1 MTESQRIQ
9 AQWLQARQEG
19 HTVERVGPFVV
30 LLHPTDEALDTNVAL
45 LQLPTLEISQQW
57 LEELQVTF
65 AAHGRLPA
73 AIQWIEADMP
83 HLAASL
89 QAVGFRERLQDV
101 LLICTRQTLRSPA
114 PLPGLTFVTL
124 TQTAL
129 LADVREGLDVNEF
142 GFDPTSAQPAT
153 DEQAERFRATLGT
166 ARAFT
171 ARLDGEGA
179 GAGMSTPPYGGVTEL
194 TGIATLERFRGR
206 GIATAL
212 TAYMTQSAFT
222 QGCNL
227 VFLTTANPIARRA
240 YERAG
245 FQPVGMVLTYE
256 ANRHQGVDAEREVV
270 SR

>member
-1 MTESQRIQ
+1 
-9 AQWLQARQEG
+9 
-19 HTVERVGPFVV
+19 VEQVGPFVV
-30 LLHPTDEALDTNVAL
+30 LLHPTDEAVDTNVAL
-45 LQLPTLEISQQW
+45 LQQPTSEVSQDW

-65 AAHGRLPA
+65 TAYGRQPA
-73 AIQWIEADMP
+73 IRWLEADTP

-89 QAVGFRERLQDV
+89 QAAGFREHLQDV
-101 LLICTRQTLRSPA
+101 LLACTPQTLRSPA

-124 TQTAL
+124 TQTAS

-153 DEQAERFRATLGT
+153 EEQAERFRATLGA

-179 GAGMSTPPYGGVTEL
+179 GAGMYTPPDEGVTEL

-206 GIATAL
+206 GVATAL
-212 TAYMTQSAFT
+212 TAYMTHSAFT
-222 QGCNL
+222 QGCDL
-227 VFLTTANPIARRA
+227 VFLTTSNPIVRRA

-245 FQPVGMVLTYE
+245 FLSAGVVLTYV
-256 ANRHQGVDAEREVV
+256 ANRRQGAD
-270 SR
+270 S

>member
-1 MTESQRIQ
+1 MTASRRIQ
-9 AQWLQARQEG
+9 EYMPRARQEG
-19 HTVERVGPFVV
+19 HTVEHVGPFVV

-45 LQLPTLEISQQW
+45 LQQPTIEVSHDW
-57 LEELQVTF
+57 VEELQVTF

-73 AIQWIEADMP
+73 IRWIEADMP
-83 HLAASL
+83 QLAASL
-89 QAVGFRERLQDV
+89 QAAGFREQQQEV
-101 LLICTRQTLRSPA
+101 LLVCKPQTLRTPA

-142 GFDPTSAQPAT
+142 GCDPMSAQPAT
-153 DEQAERFRATLGT
+153 EEQAERFRATLGA

-179 GAGMSTPPYGGVTEL
+179 GAGMYTPPYGGVTEL
-194 TGIATLERFRGR
+194 AGIATLDRFRGL

-212 TAYMTQSAFT
+212 TAYMTQSALT
-222 QGCNL
+222 QGCDL
-227 VFLTTANPIARRA
+227 VFLTTSNPIARRA

-245 FQPVGMVLTYE
+245 FQPVGMVLTYV
-256 ANRHQGVDAEREVV
+256 ANRRQGAGSEREVI

>member
-1 MTESQRIQ
+1 MPR
-9 AQWLQARQEG
+9 ARQEG
-19 HTVERVGPFVV
+19 HTVEHVGPFVV

-45 LQLPTLEISQQW
+45 LQQPALEVSQQW

-65 AAHGRLPA
+65 AAHGRVPA
-73 AIQWIEADMP
+73 IRWIAADMP

-89 QAVGFRERLQDV
+89 QAAGFREQLQDV
-101 LLICTRQTLRSPA
+101 LLICTPQTLRSPA

-124 TQTAL
+124 TETAS
-129 LADVREGLDVNEF
+129 LADVREGLDINEF
-142 GFDPTSAQPAT
+142 GFDPTTAQPAT
-153 DEQAERFRATLGT
+153 EEQAERFRTTLGA

-179 GAGMSTPPYGGVTEL
+179 GAGMYTPPYEGVTEL
-194 TGIATLERFRGR
+194 TGIATLDRFRGR

-212 TAYMTQSAFT
+212 TAYMAQSAFT
-222 QGCNL
+222 QSCDL

-245 FQPVGMVLTYE
+245 FQQAGMVLTYL
-256 ANRHQGVDAEREVV
+256 ASRRQGADSEREVI